1 MIPNSGVL
9 ISIYFS
15 YNGLDD
21 KCAPILKDYLSTNTV
36 LEVLKL
42 NVSTVRFKV
51 GFRSQLHVR
60 LQVEA

>member
-1 MIPNSGVL
+1 ML

-42 NVSTVRFKV
+42 NVSTTLRPFVHA
-51 GFRSQLHVR
+51 GTLRSILFGLNAILVQ
-60 LQVEA
+60 

>member
-42 NVSTVRFKV
+42 NVSKVRCKV
-51 GFRSQLHVR
+51 GF
-60 LQVEA
+60 

>member
-1 MIPNSGVL
+1 MFPDSEVL

-21 KCAPILKDYLSTNTV
+21 KCAPTLKDYLSTNTV

-42 NVSTVRFKV
+42 NVSTVGYKASSLASNVSRES
-51 GFRSQLHVR
+51 RI
-60 LQVEA
+60 